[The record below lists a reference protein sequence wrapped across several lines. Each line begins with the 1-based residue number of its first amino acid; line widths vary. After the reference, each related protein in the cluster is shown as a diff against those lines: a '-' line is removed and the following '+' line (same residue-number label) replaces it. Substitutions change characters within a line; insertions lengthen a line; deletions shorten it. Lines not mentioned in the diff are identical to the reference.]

1 MIDASVLEAMVK
13 AGCTAEQL
21 VAVVRAEQDGNAEK
35 LALQREQARIRK
47 QRQRQRETEQKQQS
61 GHAMSRVTQRD
72 ERDIPSSPDGLEG
85 STPPKTLNPSK
96 SPSSLRSSG
105 DAPAHEKSFNN
116 SPSPKQELA
125 SVLDEQH
132 VAAVLDHRAKLRKP
146 LSAHA
151 AHLLAGKFAKCP
163 DPNAAADVMIAN
175 GWQGFEV
182 AWMEDR
188 ARASTGPPAR
198 PREPTLA
205 DYFRNEARQLQ
216 DEQDARTIETS
227 YQRGPSDR
235 LA

>member
-1 MIDASVLEAMVK
+1 MSLPTHIIDAMIASGCTPEQVLAVVK
-13 AGCTAEQL
+13 AEA
-21 VAVVRAEQDGNAEK
+21 K
-35 LALQREQARIRK
+35 LDDEREAKKREQNRIR
-47 QRQRQRETEQKQQS
+47 QRNHRARNALS
-61 GHAMSRVTQRD
+61 PLVTVSHSD
-72 ERDIPSSPDGLEG
+72 KGSPNGLEG

-105 DAPAHEKSFNN
+105 DAPTHEKSFNN

-125 SVLDEQH
+125 SVLDEHH